1 MKKYFDLRNIIIF
14 LLLLIIIITILNPKN
29 ILFNRTVDVIVIDSI
44 PYAMYDTIL
53 IDNVI
58 KIKIPVDTMEI
69 LKIHFNKKIVSNVL
83 NSTNNNE
90 SNVLIDT
97 TSQNSNIEKTFEA
110 TIKKEIIKDTLY
122 LPEERKNKLYF
133 GINSQVD
140 GPNFVNGLGVG
151 ILYQT
156 KKDKII
162 KLGTGVNN
170 WVTNGTTGRLTPYID
185 AGIYWKIKI
194 KG

>member
-29 ILFNRTVDVIVIDSI
+29 IFFNRTVDVIVIDSI

-170 WVTNGTTGRLTPYID
+170 WVTNGTTGTLTPYID